1 MLRAKVGDIINKV
14 CLTTGEV
21 SEVRRKAF
29 EGMLSELRYLEN
41 ACIRHLANGCS
52 YERVGKILEIPV
64 SYVKYQERKAIRH
77 LRSPKRYYTLLLGS
91 EEYAKKLESHTG
103 VISVDECGFTTK
115 TTNTLKRNGFEY
127 VEELDSYIGGVPE
140 RFAYI
145 EGLGKYGMSE
155 VLFYY
160 ANRGSED

>member
-1 MLRAKVGDIINKV
+1 MLRAKVKDIINKV
-14 CLTTGEV
+14 CLTEGEV
-21 SEVRRKAF
+21 SEERRNEF
-29 EGMLSELRYLEN
+29 EGVLSELRYLEN
-41 ACIRHLANGCS
+41 ACIRHLANGSS

-77 LRSPKRYYTLLLGS
+77 MRSPRRYYTLLLGK
-91 EEYAKKLESHTG
+91 EEYEKRLESHSG

-115 TTNTLKRNGFEY
+115 TANTLKRNGFEY
-127 VEELDSYIGGVPE
+127 MEELDSYIGSIPE

-155 VLFYY
+155 ILFYY
-160 ANRGSED
+160 SSRGSDD